1 MADDPMAS
9 RVAEMPRGGGNANFQ
24 GSFAPPDAPQRNMPM
39 VQSNK
44 DKPGLPTQMNY
55 QEVLNNSF
63 DVAKE
68 QQARQQLQ
76 QQQAYMQ
83 PNYEQYVP
91 MQQQQQAGVQATF
104 WSENRYSL
112 IVFMLVFVSM
122 YYVLPRLTALTP
134 GKETLWLVTAAVA
147 AADAWLFGVAV
158 KYW

>member
-1 MADDPMAS
+1 
-9 RVAEMPRGGGNANFQ
+9 
-24 GSFAPPDAPQRNMPM
+24 M

-44 DKPGLPTQMNY
+44 DKPVLPQINY

-63 DVAKE
+63 DAAKE
-68 QQARQQLQ
+68 QQAREHL
-76 QQQAYMQ
+76 QAYVQ
-83 PNYEQYVP
+83 PTYEQYVP
-91 MQQQQQAGVQATF
+91 QQHQPQAGVQPTF

-112 IVFMLVFVSM
+112 IVFVLVFVSM

-134 GKETLWLVTAAVA
+134 GKETLWLVTGAVA